1 MIYKTTQKQKSVHA
15 TAEHF
20 DEQMN
25 VLLQDFADR
34 GIDVDVTYKI
44 DPSTE
49 RAFAALILWE
59 EKEVIPETISD
70 KFKLAGTA
78 VRCGKCPLF
87 KQDDGRKRDGLCEFK
102 CEEVSRKDIACDHFY
117 LRFADIENL
126 TVDLESLTLE

>member
-1 MIYKTTQKQKSVHA
+1 MIYKTTQKQKSVHE

-20 DEQMN
+20 DEQIN
-25 VLLQDFADR
+25 LLLQDFADR

-70 KFKLAGTA
+70 KFK
-78 VRCGKCPLF
+78 
-87 KQDDGRKRDGLCEFK
+87 

-126 TVDLESLTLE
+126 AVALDLTLE